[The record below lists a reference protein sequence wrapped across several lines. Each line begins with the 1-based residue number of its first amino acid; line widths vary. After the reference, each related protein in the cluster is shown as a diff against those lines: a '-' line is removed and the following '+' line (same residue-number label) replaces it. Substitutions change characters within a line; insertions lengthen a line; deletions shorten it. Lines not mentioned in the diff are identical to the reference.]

1 MQRALLGDRP
11 VCFGEQVA
19 RPVEIARVER
29 VFKRLQ
35 FGNERAERVR
45 DVRLIGQTDV
55 APDAPCAARE
65 PRHVAPAG
73 RGQRPGQLAIGD
85 LGVASGAE
93 QRRQRAGDELGQMA
107 DQRDRRVVIFG
118 PGK

>member
-1 MQRALLGDRP
+1 MTRSSILPENAPHSDEFIHHYAVERRNDHVTNKFVTTWWNASSQLLEPRVMQRALLGDRS
-11 VCFGEQVA
+11 VCFGEQIA

-65 PRHVAPAG
+65 PRH
-73 RGQRPGQLAIGD
+73 
-85 LGVASGAE
+85 
-93 QRRQRAGDELGQMA
+93 
-107 DQRDRRVVIFG
+107 
-118 PGK
+118 